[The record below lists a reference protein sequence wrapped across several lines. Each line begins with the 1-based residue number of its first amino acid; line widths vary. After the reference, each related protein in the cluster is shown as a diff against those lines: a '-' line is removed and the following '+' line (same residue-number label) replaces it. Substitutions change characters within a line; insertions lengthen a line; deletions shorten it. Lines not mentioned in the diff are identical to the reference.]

1 MSPKRQEENEPGV
14 VTKTRPKAKQKLER
28 PKLYK
33 VLLHNDDFTPM
44 EFVVLV
50 LVQVFNKSESDAMS
64 VMLHAHTHGYA
75 VAGVYTFEIAE
86 TKVNETMA
94 LASKAQF
101 PLLCTLEPE

>member
-1 MSPKRQEENEPGV
+1 
-14 VTKTRPKAKQKLER
+14 
-28 PKLYK
+28 
-33 VLLHNDDFTPM
+33 
-44 EFVVLV
+44 
-50 LVQVFNKSESDAMS
+50 
-64 VMLHAHTHGYA
+64 